1 MPVLTWWTPSAVK
14 GSTYRILS
22 QQGNEYSLGMK
33 FNEEQ
38 VISEISSIFSPLN
51 LKNPRVIIGIG
62 DDAAV
67 IATDQHSVITTDMAI
82 EDVHFKREWSNAYE
96 IGSKITV
103 ANLADV
109 YAMGADPRY
118 LVVALTLTGNEEMEW
133 IKALAQGIADT
144 ASKSDAVVVGG
155 DLSRAEKIMI
165 SITAVGTS
173 RLHITRSG
181 ARVGDSIYVSALP
194 GWSRAGFEIITRNLP
209 ESPAFAHALSQFK
222 SPQLDPVVM
231 RSFKSAHSLCDV
243 SDSLMVQAEQMS
255 KASLVSLEIDT
266 KKIEKSDGF
275 AHLAAVAETIGCD
288 VWDLILGGGEDH
300 VLLATG
306 ANLPGICIGR
316 VVTGRGVKVLDMKK
330 APESWRHFN

>member
-1 MPVLTWWTPSAVK
+1 MPALTWWTPSAVK

>member
-194 GWSRAGFEIITRNLP
+194 GWSRAGFEIISRNLP

-275 AHLAAVAETIGCD
+275 ADLAAVAETIGCD

>member
-1 MPVLTWWTPSAVK
+1 
-14 GSTYRILS
+14 
-22 QQGNEYSLGMK
+22 MK

-51 LKNPRVIIGIG
+51 QKNPRVIIGIG

-82 EDVHFKREWSNAYE
+82 EDVHFKREWSSAYE

-144 ASKSDAVVVGG
+144 AAKSDAVVVGG

-181 ARVGDSIYVSALP
+181 ARIGDSIYVSALP
-194 GWSRAGFEIITRNLP
+194 GWSRAGFEIISRNLA

-243 SDSLMVQAEQMS
+243 SDSLMIQAEQMS
-255 KASLVSLEIDT
+255 KASLVTLEIDT
-266 KKIEKSDGF
+266 KKIEKCDGF
-275 AHLAAVAETIGCD
+275 ADLAAVAETIGCD

-316 VVTGRGVKVLDMKK
+316 VTTGRGVKVLDMKK
-330 APESWRHFN
+330 APDTWRHFN

>member
-1 MPVLTWWTPSAVK
+1 
-14 GSTYRILS
+14 
-22 QQGNEYSLGMK
+22 
-33 FNEEQ
+33 
-38 VISEISSIFSPLN
+38 
-51 LKNPRVIIGIG
+51 
-62 DDAAV
+62 
-67 IATDQHSVITTDMAI
+67 MAI

-194 GWSRAGFEIITRNLP
+194 GWSRAGFEIISRNLP

-266 KKIEKSDGF
+266 KKIEKCDGF
-275 AHLAAVAETIGCD
+275 ADLAGVAETIGCD

>member
-275 AHLAAVAETIGCD
+275 ADLAAVAETIGCD

>member
-1 MPVLTWWTPSAVK
+1 MPVLTWLTPSAVK

-266 KKIEKSDGF
+266 KKIEKCDGF
-275 AHLAAVAETIGCD
+275 ADLAGVAETIGCD

>member
-1 MPVLTWWTPSAVK
+1 MNFT
-14 GSTYRILS
+14 
-22 QQGNEYSLGMK
+22 
-33 FNEEQ
+33 EEQ

-51 LKNPRVIIGIG
+51 QKDPRVLVGIG

-67 IATDQHSVITTDMAI
+67 VATDKHSVITTDVAI
-82 EDVHFKREWSNAYE
+82 EDVHFKREWSTAYQ

-118 LVVALTLTGNEEMEW
+118 LVVALTLTGNEEMNW
-133 IKALAQGIADT
+133 IKELAQGIADT
-144 ASKSDAVVVGG
+144 AAKSNAVVVGG

-165 SITAVGTS
+165 SVTAVGAS

-194 GWSRAGFEIITRNLP
+194 GWSRAGFEILSNNLS
-209 ESPAFAHALSQFK
+209 ESPAFARALSQFN
-222 SPQLDPVVM
+222 SPELDPVIM
-231 RSFKSAHSLCDV
+231 RSFKSAHALCDI
-243 SDSLMVQAEQMS
+243 SDSLIIQAEQIS
-255 KASLVSLEIDT
+255 NASSVALEIDS
-266 KKIEKSDGF
+266 KKIEKCEGF
-275 AHLAAVAETIGCD
+275 ADLAAVAQTIGCD
-288 VWDLILGGGEDH
+288 VWDLVLGGGEDH

-306 ANLPGICIGR
+306 SNLPGVCIGR
-316 VVTGRGVKVLDMKK
+316 VISGEGVKVSEMKK